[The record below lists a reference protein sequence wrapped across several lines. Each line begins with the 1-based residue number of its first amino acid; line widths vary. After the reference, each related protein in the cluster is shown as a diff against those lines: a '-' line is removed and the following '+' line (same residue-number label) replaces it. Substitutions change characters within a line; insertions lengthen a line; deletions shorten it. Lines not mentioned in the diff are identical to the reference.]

1 MRMSEMLA
9 RPAKE
14 APKGATLASHRLLVQ
29 GGFVRE
35 TAPGLFAA
43 LPLGRQVAARAE
55 ALARAAGAER
65 GLVELELPA
74 LQDASGPAPDH
85 GGFSLRDRRGAEL
98 RLGGDPAAALLRLAA
113 REINSYKQ
121 LPRRFSQIGVRF
133 RDGYRARS
141 GLFEAR
147 ESRVFRAWGLALEP
161 NHLDEATIA
170 YRSIVADVAVAA
182 GVGGRWIDDGTG
194 TAVWVVS
201 LAEGPERILSC
212 PACGYA
218 ARAETAESRLSHPP
232 QDAAWRP
239 MEMVCGPGLI
249 QPAPLAEFLGIPVW
263 LTTKLLLFLAD
274 GRPVAVM
281 VRGDCDVSETKVRR
295 RLGGGRLELA
305 PPETVRAL
313 TGAEVGY
320 AGPIGLAADVQI
332 LADAQTR
339 DRVNFECGANR
350 TDHHLIH
357 VNFDRDLPRP
367 EFGDYAAAAAGH
379 GCPRCDA
386 GRLADGVAAEIARVT
401 GSGAA
406 PADPDGPTCLDQEGR
421 SRSIGWVQLSLDLT
435 ALVAA
440 AVEQHHTAAGIVWPR
455 ALAPAAVHLVALN
468 LEDVEV
474 AHAAAAL
481 YTALRADGIPVLFDD
496 RDARAGDKFA
506 GADMLG
512 LPVVL
517 TLSRRTHQAGELELQ
532 IRGGERETL
541 PREEALGRLR
551 MHLGA

>member
-1 MRMSEMLA
+1 
-9 RPAKE
+9 
-14 APKGATLASHRLLVQ
+14 
-29 GGFVRE
+29 
-35 TAPGLFAA
+35 
-43 LPLGRQVAARAE
+43 
-55 ALARAAGAER
+55 
-65 GLVELELPA
+65 
-74 LQDASGPAPDH
+74 
-85 GGFSLRDRRGAEL
+85 
-98 RLGGDPAAALLRLAA
+98 
-113 REINSYKQ
+113 
-121 LPRRFSQIGVRF
+121 
-133 RDGYRARS
+133 
-141 GLFEAR
+141 
-147 ESRVFRAWGLALEP
+147 
-161 NHLDEATIA
+161 
-170 YRSIVADVAVAA
+170 
-182 GVGGRWIDDGTG
+182 
-194 TAVWVVS
+194 
-201 LAEGPERILSC
+201 
-212 PACGYA
+212 
-218 ARAETAESRLSHPP
+218 
-232 QDAAWRP
+232 

-481 YTALRADGIPVLFDD
+481 YTTLRADGIPVLFDD

>member
-14 APKGATLASHRLLVQ
+14 APRGATLVSHRLLVQ

-43 LPLGRQVAARAE
+43 LPLGLQVLARAE
-55 ALARAAGAER
+55 ALARAAAAGHAMT
-65 GLVELELPA
+65 ELELPA
-74 LQDASGPAPDH
+74 LQDAANAAADGE
-85 GGFSLRDRRGAEL
+85 GFAVNDRRGAAL

-121 LPRRFSQIGVRF
+121 LPRRFFQIGTRF
-133 RDGYRARS
+133 RDGRRARS

-147 ESRVFRAWGLALEP
+147 ESRVFRTWGLALEP
-161 NHLDEATIA
+161 DHLHETAGA
-170 YRSIVADVAVAA
+170 YRSLAADVAYAA
-182 GVGGRWIDDGTG
+182 GVDGRWIEDGPG
-194 TAVWVVS
+194 TAVWIVS
-201 LAEGPERILSC
+201 LSEGPERILSC
-212 PACGYA
+212 PVCGYA
-218 ARAETAESRLSHPP
+218 ARAETAESRLSHPL

-249 QPAPLAEFLGIPVW
+249 QPAPLAEFLGLPVW
-263 LTTKLLLFLAD
+263 LTTKLLLFLTD

-281 VRGDCDVSETKVRR
+281 VRGDCDVSEAKVRR
-295 RLGGGRLELA
+295 RLGGGPLELA

-320 AGPIGLAADVQI
+320 AGPIGLPADVLI
-332 LADAQTR
+332 LADAQIR

-350 TDHHLIH
+350 TDHHLIN
-357 VNFDRDLPRP
+357 VNFDRDLPPP

-379 GCPRCDA
+379 GCPRCDG
-386 GRLADGVAAEIARVT
+386 GRLADGAAAVIARVT
-401 GSGAA
+401 GSDPTQAG
-406 PADPDGPTCLDQEGR
+406 PDGPTCLDQEGK
-421 SRSIGWVQLSLDLT
+421 SRSVGWVQLVLDLT

-440 AVEQHHTAAGIVWPR
+440 AVEQHHAAAGIAWPH

-468 LEDVEV
+468 QEDAEV
-474 AHAAAAL
+474 ARAAEALYAAL
-481 YTALRADGIPVLFDD
+481 QTDGIPVLFDD

-506 GADMLG
+506 GADLLG

-517 TLSRRTHQAGELELQ
+517 TLSRRTHSAGELELQ
-532 IRGGERETL
+532 LRGGERETL
-541 PREEALGRLR
+541 ARETAMARLR
-551 MHLGA
+551 TYFGA

>member
-1 MRMSEMLA
+1 MRLSEMLA

-14 APKGATLASHRLLVQ
+14 MPKGSNLASHRLLIQ

-43 LPLGRQVAARAE
+43 LPLGRRVLARAE
-55 ALARAAGAER
+55 ALARTAAAAR
-65 GLVELELPA
+65 GLVELDLPA
-74 LQDASGPAPDH
+74 LYEASVSAPDH
-85 GGFSLRDRRGAEL
+85 GGFILKDRRGAEL
-98 RLGGDPAAALLRLAA
+98 RLGGDPAAAMLRLAA
-113 REINSYKQ
+113 REISSYKQ
-121 LPRRFSQIGVRF
+121 LPRRFSQIGIRF
-133 RDGYRARS
+133 RDGHRARS

-161 NHLDEATIA
+161 DHLRETVMA
-170 YRSIVADVAVAA
+170 YRSLAAEVACAA
-182 GVGGRWIDDGTG
+182 GVDGRWIEDGLG
-194 TAVWVVS
+194 TAVWIIS
-201 LAEGPERILSC
+201 LAEGPEHILSC

-232 QDAAWRP
+232 QDAAWQP

-249 QPAPLAEFLGIPVW
+249 QPAPLAEFLDIPVW
-263 LTTKLLLFLAD
+263 LTTKLLLFVGD

-281 VRGDCDVSETKVRR
+281 VRGDCDVSEAKVRR
-295 RLGGGRLELA
+295 RLGVTRLELA

-320 AGPIGLAADVQI
+320 AGPIGLPAEVLL

-386 GRLADGVAAEIARVT
+386 GRLDDGTAAVIARLA
-401 GSGAA
+401 GAGAA
-406 PADPDGPTCLDQEGR
+406 PADLAGPTCLDQAGQ
-421 SRSIGWVQLSLDLT
+421 SRSVGWVQLTLDLT

-440 AVEQHHTAAGIVWPR
+440 AVEQHHDAAGIVWPL
-455 ALAPAAVHLVALN
+455 ALTPAAVHLVALN
-468 LEDVEV
+468 LEDAEV
-474 AHAAAAL
+474 ARAAEAL
-481 YTALRADGIPVLFDD
+481 YTSLGADGIPVLFDD

-506 GADMLG
+506 GADLLG

-532 IRGGERETL
+532 FHGGERETL
-541 PREEALGRLR
+541 PREEALARLR
-551 MHLGA
+551 THLGA